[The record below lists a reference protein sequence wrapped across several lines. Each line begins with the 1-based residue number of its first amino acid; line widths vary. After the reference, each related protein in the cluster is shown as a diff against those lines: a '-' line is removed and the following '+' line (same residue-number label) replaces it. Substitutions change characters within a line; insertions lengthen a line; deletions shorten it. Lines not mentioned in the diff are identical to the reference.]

1 MNHFRIYLET
11 GKKRSN
17 GREMF
22 VRAPD
27 ILAAMD
33 ISKKVRGSTLKSI
46 IPITFDEY
54 MKGVDKKYDRPSRQ
68 AL

>member
-22 VRAPD
+22 VRASD
-27 ILAAMD
+27 ILGAMD
-33 ISKKVRGSTLKSI
+33 ISKKIRGSTLKSI
-46 IPITFDEY
+46 EPISFEAY
-54 MKGVDKKYDRPSRQ
+54 MKGVAKKYDKPRQ
-68 AL
+68 RAS

>member
-17 GREMF
+17 EREMF

-33 ISKKVRGSTLKSI
+33 ISKKIRGSTLKSI
-46 IPITFDEY
+46 IPITFDQY
-54 MKGVDKKYDRPSRQ
+54 MTGVDKKYDQPKKR
-68 AL
+68 A